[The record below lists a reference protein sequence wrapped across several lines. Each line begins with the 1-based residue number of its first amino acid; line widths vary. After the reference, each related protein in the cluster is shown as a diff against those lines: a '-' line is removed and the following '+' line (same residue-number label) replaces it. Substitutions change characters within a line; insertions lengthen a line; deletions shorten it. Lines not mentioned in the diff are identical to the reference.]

1 MDSLDWRLSIEEVAA
16 ILSTVSQPEM
26 AHDLM
31 MAQLGD
37 MSQEEAHARLLAAG
51 HSLLARGYLNVSE
64 SGELS
69 LSADM
74 SRVAEILTH
83 PDFSI
88 RYTRSHQPFELTLA
102 FHFNDNEIYAHSLEN
117 GILHHLTLVESQ
129 ETVIERGLT
138 FFALDEIGPFACPQ
152 AEMPYAIIEQIK
164 DEDSLSVILKTLEG
178 TQVPRETRTSFAE
191 DVHQVQY
198 RGSILR
204 VEYEDSKPQSDEGLL
219 VLRGTDRLWLLRL
232 LVHNGNR
239 YVTLIP
245 GTEQKFRREVAALL

>member
-1 MDSLDWRLSIEEVAA
+1 MDSLDWRLSVEEVAA

-37 MSQEEAHARLLAAG
+37 MSREEAHARLLAAS
-51 HSLLARGYLNVSE
+51 HSLLARGYLNVNE

-74 SRVAEILTH
+74 SRVAGILTH

-102 FHFNDNEIYAHSLEN
+102 FHFSGSEIYAHSLEN
-117 GILHHLTLVESQ
+117 GILHHLTLVERQ
-129 ETVIERGLT
+129 ESVTERGLT
-138 FFALDEIGPFACPQ
+138 FFALDEIDPFTCPKV
-152 AEMPYAIIEQIK
+152 EMPYAIIEQIK

-178 TQVPRETRTSFAE
+178 TQVPQETRTPFAE

-232 LVHNGNR
+232 FVRNGNR
-239 YVTLIP
+239 YVTLLP
-245 GTEQKFRREVAALL
+245 GTEQAFRQEVIALL